1 MGAAT
6 SHDAHVTESDEHY
19 LWQQPKSNMM
29 SSELI
34 EDDDWI
40 LAVSTSLY
48 ASVDSSTYSVTRV
61 ELDDEITMCAGMRH
75 LDLRPKSA
83 ADLLTEHLW
92 QRQSRMLSRR
102 LAHRQDKLEHEVWG
116 WVSECIPHVSAMIVR
131 AGHALPYQDLQCAKI
146 DDSLLSADTT
156 RFIRVDADSS
166 YAHLQGC
173 YLYYHESKF
182 KWVRSGKVCG
192 QSTFIKRHDQHVSN
206 SKAASVDPRSSY
218 FYQQYPHPESPDARK
233 DTRAGHFTDLRQY
246 IGIGFNRDDA
256 ELLTVDRSEG
266 GILEW
271 QANIIDMVSKSGL
284 GRRGATLAEKKLEMA
299 AYLFEFVYDL
309 MIADRDNVSS
319 NPGFEAL
326 TGYYGEH
333 K

>member
-1 MGAAT
+1 MTG
-6 SHDAHVTESDEHY
+6 
-19 LWQQPKSNMM
+19 
-29 SSELI
+29 
-34 EDDDWI
+34 
-40 LAVSTSLY
+40 
-48 ASVDSSTYSVTRV
+48 
-61 ELDDEITMCAGMRH
+61 
-75 LDLRPKSA
+75 
-83 ADLLTEHLW
+83 
-92 QRQSRMLSRR
+92 
-102 LAHRQDKLEHEVWG
+102 EVWG

-233 DTRAGHFTDLRQY
+233 DT
-246 IGIGFNRDDA
+246 
-256 ELLTVDRSEG
+256 V
-266 GILEW
+266 
-271 QANIIDMVSKSGL
+271 
-284 GRRGATLAEKKLEMA
+284 
-299 AYLFEFVYDL
+299 LFIEE
-309 MIADRDNVSS
+309 I
-319 NPGFEAL
+319 
-326 TGYYGEH
+326 
-333 K
+333 

>member
-1 MGAAT
+1 
-6 SHDAHVTESDEHY
+6 
-19 LWQQPKSNMM
+19 
-29 SSELI
+29 
-34 EDDDWI
+34 
-40 LAVSTSLY
+40 
-48 ASVDSSTYSVTRV
+48 
-61 ELDDEITMCAGMRH
+61 
-75 LDLRPKSA
+75 
-83 ADLLTEHLW
+83 
-92 QRQSRMLSRR
+92 
-102 LAHRQDKLEHEVWG
+102 
-116 WVSECIPHVSAMIVR
+116 
-131 AGHALPYQDLQCAKI
+131 
-146 DDSLLSADTT
+146 
-156 RFIRVDADSS
+156 
-166 YAHLQGC
+166 
-173 YLYYHESKF
+173 
-182 KWVRSGKVCG
+182 
-192 QSTFIKRHDQHVSN
+192 
-206 SKAASVDPRSSY
+206 
-218 FYQQYPHPESPDARK
+218 
-233 DTRAGHFTDLRQY
+233 LRQY

>member
-1 MGAAT
+1 MDITPVDPKTVGKAVQLLAT
-6 SHDAHVTESDEHY
+6 SHRVKVVNSVTEKSLARMQAEHSKMNAVT
-19 LWQQPKSNMM
+19 LLFVVAVAHFIVCDNPADG
-29 SSELI
+29 
-34 EDDDWI
+34 DDLPDNNWLVQLMRAYYGGLGLRVVAPTLL
-40 LAVSTSLY
+40 LAIDATTMCVCTSPRASTKGWFIASKTDTGKTRSLY
-48 ASVDSSTYSVTRV
+48 TVGAT
-61 ELDDEITMCAGMRH
+61 G
-75 LDLRPKSA
+75 
-83 ADLLTEHLW
+83 
-92 QRQSRMLSRR
+92 
-102 LAHRQDKLEHEVWG
+102 
-116 WVSECIPHVSAMIVR
+116 
-131 AGHALPYQDLQCAKI
+131 
-146 DDSLLSADTT
+146 
-156 RFIRVDADSS
+156 
-166 YAHLQGC
+166 QGC

-309 MIADRDNVSS
+309 MIADRDNVSG

-326 TGYYGEH
+326 IGYYGED